1 MGYRLNR
8 TERMIII
15 WVNTW
20 TLSSKCIQNSVNEAT
35 EQTNLQKKFNV
46 HR

>member
-20 TLSSKCIQNSVNEAT
+20 THSFKFIQNSINEAI
-35 EQTNLQKKFNV
+35 EQTNLEKKFNV